1 MKAVQ
6 TNKDDHPTIASLH
19 SATYGMLMFGT
30 PQKGILLD
38 DIQQMI
44 SKNGIHL
51 RSGLFDLNRTFDL
64 LANQLVDFK
73 DLIRDRKVM
82 SFYERRQTR
91 RLEPV

>member
-1 MKAVQ
+1 
-6 TNKDDHPTIASLH
+6 
-19 SATYGMLMFGT
+19 MLMFGT

>member
-19 SATYGMLMFGT
+19 GATYGMLMFGT
-30 PQKGILLD
+30 PHKGMLLD
-38 DIQQMI
+38 DIQKMI
-44 SKNGIHL
+44 FKDGIHP
-51 RSGLFDLNRTFDL
+51 RSMLLDIERTFDM

-73 DLIRDRKVM
+73 NLIRDRKVV

-91 RLEPV
+91 RLELV